1 LSRYEVVDDP
11 EPDGAPS
18 AIRTYL
24 ECLRRTPDCTHRLV
38 LQDDVVTSRHF
49 EERVTSALGHH
60 PGLIAFFVPGMG
72 LHGRWVREAH
82 KRGEPWVQLPTSAN
96 WVPVVALCW
105 PAALVPEFLAYADE
119 HIAHRARLRK
129 GTYWDDPVVGSF
141 CRSRKLPVWAT
152 VPCLVEHPDTGES
165 LVKRRQYRGTN
176 PARKAAVF
184 DA

>member
-1 LSRYEVVDDP
+1 
-11 EPDGAPS
+11 
-18 AIRTYL
+18 
-24 ECLRRTPDCTHRLV
+24 V